1 MSKNDGMRDFEAS
14 LLNKK
19 MNYKSTHMDDDEG
32 LGIPKYA
39 MSCKDNALLFL
50 HLVEHFILQS
60 L

>member
-1 MSKNDGMRDFEAS
+1 
-14 LLNKK
+14 
-19 MNYKSTHMDDDEG
+19 

-60 L
+60 LWLYQAYKHIKINIVCLNDTSIHPLILPQV